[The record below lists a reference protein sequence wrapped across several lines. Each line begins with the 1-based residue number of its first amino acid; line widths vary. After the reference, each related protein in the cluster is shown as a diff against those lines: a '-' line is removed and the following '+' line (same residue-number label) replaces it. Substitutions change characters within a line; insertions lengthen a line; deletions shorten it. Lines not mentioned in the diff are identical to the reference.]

1 MKYIALITDMDAQ
14 IEQQWLA
21 VLQKILS
28 NEQILLPDQITAAQT
43 QQIDIAIVANPD
55 PEVVAQFPNLI
66 WIQSLWVGV
75 EKLITTLPLE
85 KIKLVKLNDPQLTQ
99 TMAEAVLAWTLYL
112 QRNMPEYALQQ
123 AQKKW
128 LPIPYKSAQETRV
141 SVLGA
146 GTLSMAAVDI
156 LNRHGYPVCCWSRNP
171 KQLTSGQ
178 HFTGKLGLQSMLRK
192 TDILINLLPLTP
204 TTHHLIDNDLLKN
217 LPKGSRL
224 INFSR
229 AAVIDTNALLAL
241 LDESYIAHAVLDVF
255 DQEPLP
261 VASAI
266 WQHPS
271 ITVLPH
277 ISGPTNIYSAAEIA
291 AENIKNYRATN
302 IIPDSVDSKQ
312 GY

>member
-1 MKYIALITDMDAQ
+1 MEYIVLITDMDAQ

-21 VLQKILS
+21 ILQKILS
-28 NEQILLPDQITAAQT
+28 NEKIVLPEQLTAVQA

-55 PEVVAQFPNLI
+55 PEVVARFPDLI

-75 EKLITTLPLE
+75 EKLITTLPLD

-128 LPIPYKSAQETRV
+128 LPIPYKSAQDTRV

-146 GTLSMAAVDI
+146 GTLGMAAVEI

-171 KQLTSGQ
+171 KQLSSGQ
-178 HFTGKLGLQSMLRK
+178 HFSGTMGLQSMLHK
-192 TDILINLLPLTP
+192 TDILINLLPLTA

-241 LDESYIAHAVLDVF
+241 LDESHIKHAVLDVF

-271 ITVLPH
+271 ITILPH
-277 ISGPTNIYSAAEIA
+277 ISGPTNINSAAEIV
-291 AENIKNYRATN
+291 AENIKNYRATG
-302 IIPDSVDSKQ
+302 IIPDSVDSEQ

>member
-1 MKYIALITDMDAQ
+1 MKYIVLITNMDAQ

-21 VLQKILS
+21 VLQKRLH
-28 NEQILLPDQITAAQT
+28 NEKILLPDQITAVQA

-55 PEVVAQFPNLI
+55 PKVVARFPNLI

-75 EKLITTLPLE
+75 EKLITTLPLD
-85 KIKLVKLNDPQLTQ
+85 KIKLVKLNDPHLTQ

-112 QRNMPEYALQQ
+112 QRNMPEYTLQQ

-128 LPIPYKSAQETRV
+128 QPIPYKSPQETRV
-141 SVLGA
+141 SILGA
-146 GTLSMAAVDI
+146 GTLSMAAVNI
-156 LNRHGYPVCCWSRNP
+156 LNRHGYPVCCWSRSA
-171 KQLTSGQ
+171 KKLTSGH
-178 HFTGKLGLQSMLRK
+178 HFTGKSGLQSMLRK

-204 TTHHLIDNDLLKN
+204 TTHHLIDDNLLKN
-217 LPKGSRL
+217 LPKGSRF

-229 AAVIDTNALLAL
+229 AAVVDTKALLAL
-241 LDESYIAHAVLDVF
+241 LDESHIAHAVLDVF

-261 VASAI
+261 VTSKI
-266 WQHPS
+266 WQHS
-271 ITVLPH
+271 NITVLPH
-277 ISGPTNIYSAAEIA
+277 ISGPTDINSAAGIV

-302 IIPDSVDSKQ
+302 IIPDAVDSEQ

>member
-1 MKYIALITDMDAQ
+1 MKYIVLITNMDAQ

-21 VLQKILS
+21 LLQKIL
-28 NEQILLPDQITAAQT
+28 NHEKILLPDQITADHAQ
-43 QQIDIAIVANPD
+43 QVDIAIVANPN

-75 EKLITTLPLE
+75 EKLITTLPLDR
-85 KIKLVKLNDPQLTQ
+85 IKLVKLNDPHLTQ

-128 LPIPYKSAQETRV
+128 LPIPYKSPQETRV

-146 GTLSMAAVDI
+146 GTLSIAAVDI
-156 LNRHGYPVCCWSRNP
+156 LNRHGYPVCCWSRNA
-171 KQLTSGQ
+171 KKITGGQ
-178 HFTGKLGLQSMLRK
+178 HFTEKSGLQSMLHK

-204 TTHHLIDNDLLKN
+204 ATHHLIDADLLKN
-217 LPKGSRL
+217 LPKGSRF

-229 AAVIDTNALLAL
+229 AAVVDTKALLAL
-241 LDESYIAHAVLDVF
+241 LDESHIAHAVLDVF
-255 DQEPLP
+255 EQEPLP
-261 VASAI
+261 VESLI
-266 WQHPS
+266 WQHS
-271 ITVLPH
+271 NITVLPH
-277 ISGPTNIYSAAEIA
+277 ISGPTNINSAAEIVA
-291 AENIKNYRATN
+291 DNITNYRATN
-302 IIPDSVDSKQ
+302 IIPDAVDDEQ